1 MNEPNVPLQKFK
13 IRCYLNKKMV
23 KYDLFLE
30 AKYNFDTNCVALSV
44 QKIPILVG
52 FTWSDVDFVCKVTL
66 FKLRH

>member
-44 QKIPILVG
+44 QKVLY
-52 FTWSDVDFVCKVTL
+52 WSVLLDLMLTL
-66 FKLRH
+66 FARSRYLN

>member
-1 MNEPNVPLQKFK
+1 
-13 IRCYLNKKMV
+13 MV

>member
-1 MNEPNVPLQKFK
+1 MYRSKSSK
-13 IRCYLNKKMV
+13 SAAIWIKKMV

-52 FTWSDVDFVCKVTL
+52 FTWSDVDFVCKVTV